1 MKKLLLV
8 LLGTTVFSLNSLA
21 QWKVDKIDNGFD
33 TPYYIAYTQDGQN
46 AYLKLENYKGI
57 AFYMGGIYVC
67 DESVTVDISF
77 MVNGEYQ
84 KYYLTGNVSEN
95 RKTLFM
101 VDDLNSDPEFLA
113 DFKAASSIRIRVNDT
128 TCDTEIYEFKMTGS
142 TAAFNTVT
150 NQK

>member
-8 LLGTTVFSLNSLA
+8 LAGTTLFTLNSFS
-21 QWKVDKIDNGFD
+21 QWISKKIDNGFD

-46 AYLKLENYKGI
+46 AYLKLENYNGI
-57 AFYMGGIYVC
+57 AFYMGGVYVC
-67 DESVTVDISF
+67 DESVKVDISF
-77 MVNGEYQ
+77 LVSGEYK
-84 KYYLTGNVSEN
+84 KYTNTCGVSDN
-95 RKTLFM
+95 HKIVFI
-101 VDDLNSDPEFLA
+101 VDDINSNPDFLA
-113 DFKAASSIRIRVNDT
+113 DFKAASSVRIRVNDT

>member
-67 DESVTVDISF
+67 DESVVVDISF

-101 VDDLNSDPEFLA
+101 VDDLNSDAEFLA
-113 DFKAASSIRIRVNDT
+113 DFKAASSVRIRVNDK

-142 TAAFNTVT
+142 TAAFNRVT
-150 NQK
+150 NQN